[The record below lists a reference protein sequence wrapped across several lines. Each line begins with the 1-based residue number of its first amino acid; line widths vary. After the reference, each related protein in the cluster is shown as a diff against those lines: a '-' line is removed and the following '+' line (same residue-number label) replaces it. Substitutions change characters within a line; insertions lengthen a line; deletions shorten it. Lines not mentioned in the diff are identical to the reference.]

1 MRSVLRAVGALAVLI
16 VGALAL
22 LRWATPPL
30 EWRQS
35 FAGNGCCIDITH
47 AGGLLDGVAYTN
59 SLEALNQNYQSGRR
73 IFEIDLA
80 LTADDHIV
88 LAHDW
93 DAYGGKASDHAT
105 FLTDG
110 TLTRLDFGQF
120 IDWVRQTCLDCRIV
134 TDTKFEFEQ
143 FWKTYSA
150 TVPPEMQ
157 RDQFVL
163 QTYDFAMAQSLAGR
177 TPTQPQIL
185 TLYLLE
191 SVAEADLAALA
202 NMTSLVAVTM
212 PLDRVPFQSAQVQA
226 ATGKP
231 VFSHGYPWMMRSQ
244 LLLRL
249 ARAFGV
255 TGFCKD

>member
-1 MRSVLRAVGALAVLI
+1 
-16 VGALAL
+16 
-22 LRWATPPL
+22 
-30 EWRQS
+30 
-35 FAGNGCCIDITH
+35 
-47 AGGLLDGVAYTN
+47 LLDGVAYTN
-59 SLEALNQNYQSGRR
+59 SPDALNQNYESGRR

-80 LTADDHIV
+80 LTSDDHIV

-93 DAYGGKASDHAT
+93 DAYGGKAPDRAT

-110 TLTRLDFGQF
+110 TFTRLDFSHF
-120 IDWVRQTCLDCRIV
+120 IDSVGQTCPDCRIV

-163 QTYDFAMAQSLAGR
+163 QTYDFATAQSLAAR

-185 TLYLLE
+185 TLHLLE
-191 SVAEADLAALA
+191 SVAEADLAVLD
-202 NMTSLVAVTM
+202 NVPSLIAVTM
-212 PLDRVPFQSAQVQA
+212 PLDRVPFQSSQVQA

-231 VFSHGYPWMMRSQ
+231 AFSQGYPWMMRSQ
-244 LLLRL
+244 IVLRL

-255 TGFCKD
+255 TGFYKD